1 MTTVSNTPMLLSP
14 NSQAGLVNF
23 HNQAITMSSR
33 SWNLR
38 DQFIKAD
45 KAYMREVDFT
55 AEQQK
60 AAISN
65 RLGDPSKFQNITVP
79 VVLPQVEGAVVY
91 QSSVF
96 LTGNPIFETVASAE
110 YEDSAIAMNALL
122 TEQAIRGGWVAELMQ
137 HFRNGFKYNLAALE
151 VSWERKVTYSIETD
165 LKFSSSQG
173 KPKEVIWEGN
183 KLKNLDLYNSFWDTR
198 VKPTEVH
205 TKGEFAGYTEL
216 MSRTALKN
224 FLASLPSNTNV
235 TEAFK
240 SSVGGNG
247 YLYQTPLI
255 NPCAFQN
262 DKLHSGGMMDW
273 MAWAAAAKVDVKI
286 DYKDMYEVSTS
297 YVRIIPSDFN
307 IRVPSAN
314 TPQVWKLIIV
324 NHNVIV
330 YAERQTNAH
339 GYIPIL
345 FSQPL
350 DDGLGYQTK
359 PLALNVKPMQDISSA
374 MWNSVIAARRRA
386 ISDRGIYDPSKIDKR
401 HIDSDVPNAK
411 IPVRPAAY
419 GQPVA
424 NAYYSI
430 PFRDDQSG
438 VLMQESQNVIGMANM
453 VSGQNQ
459 VRQGQFVKGNK
470 TQSEFDTVMGNA
482 NGRDQAVSMLL
493 EAQLFTPVK
502 EILKL
507 NILQYQGGESLYD
520 RKGSRVIEVDPI
532 KLRQAVISFNV
543 ADGLLP
549 VDKIINSNTLGQA
562 MQAISSSPELQG
574 EYNLGP
580 LFSYM
585 MKTQGANIT
594 AFEKSAEQK
603 TYEQAV
609 QSWQQTVLQAVKQ
622 GADPSKLPPQ
632 PKPADYG
639 YVPANTPAP
648 AGATQGQPQGQV
660 GLQQLTQQAATQPQ
674 A

>member
-1 MTTVSNTPMLLSP
+1 MTIVSNTPMLLSKD
-14 NSQAGLVNF
+14 SQAGLLNF
-23 HNQAITMSSR
+23 HNQAITMSAKT
-33 SWNLR
+33 WNLR
-38 DQFIKAD
+38 DQFIEAD
-45 KAYMREVDFT
+45 KAYMREVDLT
-55 AEQQK
+55 IEQQRARLVNK
-60 AAISN
+60 
-65 RLGDPSKFQNITVP
+65 LGDSNKFQNITVP
-79 VVLPQVEGAVVY
+79 IVLPQVEGAVVY

-96 LTGNPIFETVASAE
+96 LTGNPIFEAVAGPE

-122 TEQAIRGGWVAELMQ
+122 TEQSIRGGWVSEIMQ

-151 VSWERKVTYSIETD
+151 VTWDRKVTYSLETD
-165 LKFSSSQG
+165 LSFSTKQG

-183 KLKNLDLYNSFWDTR
+183 KIKNLDLYNSFWDTR
-198 VKPTEVH
+198 VKPTEIY

-216 MSRTALKN
+216 MSRVALKG

-247 YLYQTPLI
+247 YLYQTPII
-255 NPCAFQN
+255 NPRAFLN
-262 DKLHSGGMMDW
+262 DKIHSAGEMDW
-273 MAWAAAAKVDVKI
+273 MAWAAAAKADVKI

-307 IRVPSAN
+307 IRVPSNN

-324 NHNVIV
+324 NHTVIV

-350 DDGLGYQTK
+350 DDGLSYQTK
-359 PLALNVKPMQDISSA
+359 PLAMNVKPMQDITSA

-386 ISDRGIYDPSKIDKR
+386 ISDRAIYDPSKIDKR

-411 IPVRPAAY
+411 IPMRPSAY

-438 VLMQESQNVIGMANM
+438 ILMQESQNVISMANM

-493 EAQLFTPVK
+493 ESQLFTPAK

-520 RKGSRVIEVDPI
+520 RKGNTVIEVDPI
-532 KLRQAVISFNV
+532 KLRKAIMAFSV

-562 MQAISSSPELQG
+562 LQAISSSPELQG

-594 AFEKSAEQK
+594 SFEKSAAQR

-609 QSWQQTVLQAVKQ
+609 QAWQQTVLQAIKQ
-622 GADPSKLPPQ
+622 GADQSKLPPQ

-639 YVPANTPAP
+639 YVPTNTPTP
-648 AGATQGQPQGQV
+648 DGATGAAQPQSQA
-660 GLQQLTQQAATQPQ
+660 QQQSTQPTS
-674 A
+674 